1 MYYIH
6 RFVNS
11 TYELNKIISWSGLQ
25 NTNTRDF
32 VIKGPKKTPENRAL
46 TSNSHV
52 VLDLSANLH
61 PNDGNLSLALRKYSI
76 SHFKNKL

>member
-1 MYYIH
+1 MYHIH

-11 TYELNKIISWSGLQ
+11 TYELNKIKLVGLQ

-32 VIKGPKKTPENRAL
+32 VIKGPKKTLQNRAL